1 MDKATTIK
9 EVNQVFIDQGTA
21 VAIIVI
27 LVTLLTTYFGVKI
40 WMQKKEASQK
50 QKWKDEDRAQK
61 QKWKNEDRA
70 YDRKQKEEE
79 RKAKLERELKIYEAQ
94 ERNTE
99 ALKDLIK
106 QGTKAVESNNYSIQR
121 FEDKLQVH
129 TDNANVNLA
138 EVSGSIKE
146 LNRLMQIAI
155 STQDDLAKTQMLI
168 ELNNKMEK
176 YFAELKKDMGTS
188 KN

>member
-1 MDKATTIK
+1 MEKATTIK

-27 LVTLLTTYFGVKI
+27 LVTLLAIYFGVKI
-40 WMQKKEASQK
+40 WIAKREAAQK
-50 QKWKDEDRAQK
+50 QKWKDEDRA
-61 QKWKNEDRA
+61 
-70 YDRKQKEEE
+70 YDRKLKEEE
-79 RKAKLERELKIYEAQ
+79 RKAKLERDQKIYEAQ

-106 QGTKAVESNNYSIQR
+106 EVTKAVESNNYSIQR
-121 FEDKLQVH
+121 FEDQLQIH

-138 EVSGSIKE
+138 EVNSSIKE

-155 STQDDLAKTQMLI
+155 ATQDDLAKTQMLV
-168 ELNNKMEK
+168 ELNNKIEK
-176 YFAELKKDMGTS
+176 MFEELKKDIGTS
-188 KN
+188 KS

>member
-27 LVTLLTTYFGVKI
+27 LVTLLATYFGVRI
-40 WMQKKEASQK
+40 WMVKKEATQK

-79 RKAKLERELKIYEAQ
+79 RKAKLERDLKIYEAQ

-129 TDNANVNLA
+129 TDNANVNLG
-138 EVSGSIKE
+138 EVHTAIDKLTE
-146 LNRLMQIAI
+146 MMQTALN
-155 STQDDLAKTQMLI
+155 TQDDLAKKEMLI
-168 ELNNKMEK
+168 ELNAKIEK
-176 YFAELKKDMGTS
+176 YFEELKKD
-188 KN
+188 

>member
-27 LVTLLTTYFGVKI
+27 LVSMLVVYFGVKI
-40 WMQKKEASQK
+40 WIAKREASQK
-50 QKWKDEDRAQK
+50 QKWKDEDRA
-61 QKWKNEDRA
+61 
-70 YDRKQKEEE
+70 YDRKIKEEE
-79 RKAKLERELKIYEAQ
+79 RKAKLERDQKISEAQ

-106 QGTKAVESNNYSIQR
+106 QVTKAVESNNYSIQR
-121 FEDKLQVH
+121 FEDKLQIH

-138 EVSGSIKE
+138 EVNSSIKE

-155 STQDDLAKTQMLI
+155 TTQDDLAKTQMLV
-168 ELNNKMEK
+168 ELNTKIETMFN
-176 YFAELKKDMGTS
+176 ELKKDMGTS
-188 KN
+188 KS

>member
-27 LVTLLTTYFGVKI
+27 LVSMLVVYFGVKI
-40 WMQKKEASQK
+40 WIAKIEASQK
-50 QKWKDEDRAQK
+50 QKWKDEDRA
-61 QKWKNEDRA
+61 
-70 YDRKQKEEE
+70 YDRQIKEEE
-79 RKAKLERELKIYEAQ
+79 RKAKLERDKKIYEAQ

-138 EVSGSIKE
+138 EVNSSIKE

-155 STQDDLAKTQMLI
+155 ATQDDLAKTQMLV
-168 ELNNKMEK
+168 ELNTKIEKM
-176 YFAELKKDMGTS
+176 FDELKKDMGTS
-188 KN
+188 KS

>member
-21 VAIIVI
+21 IAIIVI
-27 LVTLLTTYFGVKI
+27 LVTLLATYFGVRI
-40 WMQKKEASQK
+40 WMVKKEASQK
-50 QKWKDEDRAQK
+50 QKWKDEDRA
-61 QKWKNEDRA
+61 
-70 YDRKQKEEE
+70 YDRQIKEAE
-79 RKAKLERELKIYEAQ
+79 RKAKLERDKMISESQ

-106 QGTKAVESNNYSIQR
+106 EVTKALESNNYSIQR

-138 EVSGSIKE
+138 EVNSSIKE

>member
-1 MDKATTIK
+1 MDKATTIE

-27 LVTLLTTYFGVKI
+27 LVALLATYFGLKI
-40 WMQKKEASQK
+40 WMVKKEA
-50 QKWKDEDRAQK
+50 DRK

-70 YDRKQKEEE
+70 YDRQIKEAE
-79 RKAKLERELKIYEAQ
+79 RKAKLERDKKISESQ

-106 QGTKAVESNNYSIQR
+106 EVTKAVESNNYSIQR

-176 YFAELKKDMGTS
+176 YFTELKKDMGTS

>member
-1 MDKATTIK
+1 MEKATTIK

-21 VAIIVI
+21 VAIIV
-27 LVTLLTTYFGVKI
+27 VVVSLLATYFGVKI
-40 WMQKKEASQK
+40 WMQKKEAAQK
-50 QKWKDEDRAQK
+50 QKWKDEDRA
-61 QKWKNEDRA
+61 
-70 YDRKQKEEE
+70 YDRQIKEAE
-79 RKAKLERELKIYEAQ
+79 RKAKLERDNKISESQ

-106 QGTKAVESNNYSIQR
+106 EVTKAVESNNYSIQR
-121 FEDKLQVH
+121 FEDKLQIH

-155 STQDDLAKTQMLI
+155 STQDDLAKTQMLV
-168 ELNNKMEK
+168 ELNNKIEK
-176 YFAELKKDMGTS
+176 MFDELKKDMGTS

>member
-27 LVTLLTTYFGVKI
+27 LVTLLAIYFGVKI
-40 WMQKKEASQK
+40 WIAKREAAQK
-50 QKWKDEDRAQK
+50 QKWKDEDRA
-61 QKWKNEDRA
+61 
-70 YDRKQKEEE
+70 YDRKLKEEE
-79 RKAKLERELKIYEAQ
+79 RKAKLERDQKISEAQ

-106 QGTKAVESNNYSIQR
+106 QVTKAVESNNYSIQR

-138 EVSGSIKE
+138 EVNSSIKE

-155 STQDDLAKTQMLI
+155 TTQDDLAKTQMLA
-168 ELNNKMEK
+168 ELNNKIEK
-176 YFAELKKDMGTS
+176 MFEELKKDIGTS
-188 KN
+188 KS

>member
-27 LVTLLTTYFGVKI
+27 LVALLATYFGVKI
-40 WMQKKEASQK
+40 WIAKREAAQK
-50 QKWKDEDRAQK
+50 QKWKDEDRA
-61 QKWKNEDRA
+61 
-70 YDRKQKEEE
+70 YDRQIKEEE
-79 RKAKLERELKIYEAQ
+79 RKAKLERDQKIYEAQ

-138 EVSGSIKE
+138 EVNSSMKE

-155 STQDDLAKTQMLI
+155 TTQDDLAKTQMLV
-168 ELNNKMEK
+168 ELNNKIEK
-176 YFAELKKDMGTS
+176 MFEELKKDIGTS
-188 KN
+188 KS

>member
-27 LVTLLTTYFGVKI
+27 LVTLLAIYFGVKI
-40 WMQKKEASQK
+40 WIAKKEAAQK
-50 QKWKDEDRAQK
+50 QKWKDEDRA
-61 QKWKNEDRA
+61 
-70 YDRKQKEEE
+70 YDRQVKEEE
-79 RKAKLERELKIYEAQ
+79 RKAKLERDKKILEAQ

-106 QGTKAVESNNYSIQR
+106 QATKAVESNNYSIQR

-138 EVSGSIKE
+138 EVNGSIKE

-155 STQDDLAKTQMLI
+155 ATQDDLAKTQMLV
-168 ELNNKMEK
+168 ELNNKIEK
-176 YFAELKKDMGTS
+176 MFNELKKDMGTS
-188 KN
+188 KS

>member
-27 LVTLLTTYFGVKI
+27 VVSLLATYFGVKI
-40 WMQKKEASQK
+40 WIAKREAAQK
-50 QKWKDEDRAQK
+50 QKWKDEDRA
-61 QKWKNEDRA
+61 
-70 YDRKQKEEE
+70 YDRQIKEAE
-79 RKAKLERELKIYEAQ
+79 RKAKLERDKKISESQ

-106 QGTKAVESNNYSIQR
+106 EVTKAVESNNYSIQR

>member
-27 LVTLLTTYFGVKI
+27 LVSMLVVYFGVKI
-40 WMQKKEASQK
+40 WIAKREASQK
-50 QKWKDEDRAQK
+50 QKWKDEDRA
-61 QKWKNEDRA
+61 
-70 YDRKQKEEE
+70 YDRKIKEEE
-79 RKAKLERELKIYEAQ
+79 RKAKLERDQKIYEAQ

-106 QGTKAVESNNYSIQR
+106 QVTKAVESNNYSIQR
-121 FEDKLQVH
+121 FEDKLQIH

-138 EVSGSIKE
+138 EVNSSIKE

-155 STQDDLAKTQMLI
+155 TTQDDLAKTQMLV
-168 ELNNKMEK
+168 ELNTKIETMFN
-176 YFAELKKDMGTS
+176 ELKKDMGTS
-188 KN
+188 KS

>member
-27 LVTLLTTYFGVKI
+27 LVALLATYFGVKI
-40 WMQKKEASQK
+40 WIAKREAAQK
-50 QKWKDEDRAQK
+50 QKWKDEDRA
-61 QKWKNEDRA
+61 
-70 YDRKQKEEE
+70 YDRKLKEEE
-79 RKAKLERELKIYEAQ
+79 RKAKLERDQKIYEAQ

-121 FEDKLQVH
+121 FEDQLQIH

-138 EVSGSIKE
+138 EVNSSINE

-155 STQDDLAKTQMLI
+155 ATQDDLAKTQMLV
-168 ELNNKMEK
+168 ELNNKIEK
-176 YFAELKKDMGTS
+176 MFEELKKDIGTS
-188 KN
+188 KS

>member
-1 MDKATTIK
+1 MEKATTIK

-27 LVTLLTTYFGVKI
+27 LVALLATYFGVKI
-40 WMQKKEASQK
+40 WIAKREAAQK
-50 QKWKDEDRAQK
+50 QKWKDEDRA
-61 QKWKNEDRA
+61 
-70 YDRKQKEEE
+70 YDRKLKEEE
-79 RKAKLERELKIYEAQ
+79 RKAKLERDQKIYEAQ

-138 EVSGSIKE
+138 EVNSSIKE

-155 STQDDLAKTQMLI
+155 ATQDDLAKTQMLV
-168 ELNNKMEK
+168 ELNNKIEK
-176 YFAELKKDMGTS
+176 MFEELKKDIGTS
-188 KN
+188 ES

>member
-27 LVTLLTTYFGVKI
+27 LVTLLAIYFGVKI
-40 WMQKKEASQK
+40 WIAKREAAQK
-50 QKWKDEDRAQK
+50 QKWKDEDRA
-61 QKWKNEDRA
+61 
-70 YDRKQKEEE
+70 YDRKLKEEE
-79 RKAKLERELKIYEAQ
+79 RKAKLERDQKIYEAQ

-106 QGTKAVESNNYSIQR
+106 EVTKAVESNNYSIQR
-121 FEDKLQVH
+121 FEDQLQIH

-138 EVSGSIKE
+138 EVNSSIKE
-146 LNRLMQIAI
+146 LNKLMQIAI
-155 STQDDLAKTQMLI
+155 ATQDDLAKTQMLV
-168 ELNNKMEK
+168 ELNNKIEK
-176 YFAELKKDMGTS
+176 MFEELKKDIGTS
-188 KN
+188 QS

>member
-1 MDKATTIK
+1 MEKATTIK

-27 LVTLLTTYFGVKI
+27 LVFMLSIYFGVKI
-40 WMQKKEASQK
+40 WMAKKEAS
-50 QKWKDEDRAQK
+50 QK

-70 YDRKQKEEE
+70 YDRQIKEAE
-79 RKAKLERELKIYEAQ
+79 RKAKLERDKKISESQ

-106 QGTKAVESNNYSIQR
+106 EVTKAVESNNYSIQR

-129 TDNANVNLA
+129 TDNANVNLGQ
-138 EVSGSIKE
+138 VNGSIKKLTDMME
-146 LNRLMQIAI
+146 KALAA
-155 STQDDLAKTQMLI
+155 QDDLVKKEMLI
-168 ELNNKMEK
+168 ELNEK
-176 YFAELKKDMGTS
+176 IERYYEQLKKE
-188 KN
+188 

>member
-1 MDKATTIK
+1 MEKATTIK

-27 LVTLLTTYFGVKI
+27 LVALLATYFGVKI
-40 WMQKKEASQK
+40 WIAKREAAQK
-50 QKWKDEDRAQK
+50 QKWKDEDRA
-61 QKWKNEDRA
+61 
-70 YDRKQKEEE
+70 YDRKLKEEE
-79 RKAKLERELKIYEAQ
+79 RKAKLERDQKIYEAQ

-138 EVSGSIKE
+138 EVNSSIKE

-155 STQDDLAKTQMLI
+155 ATQDDLAKTQMLV
-168 ELNNKMEK
+168 ELNNKIEK
-176 YFAELKKDMGTS
+176 MFEELKKDIGTS
-188 KN
+188 KS

>member
-27 LVTLLTTYFGVKI
+27 LVSMLVVYFGVKI
-40 WMQKKEASQK
+40 WIAKIEASQK
-50 QKWKDEDRAQK
+50 QKWKDEDRA
-61 QKWKNEDRA
+61 
-70 YDRKQKEEE
+70 YDRKLKEEE
-79 RKAKLERELKIYEAQ
+79 RKAKLERDKKIYEAQ

-106 QGTKAVESNNYSIQR
+106 EVTKAVESNNYSIQR
-121 FEDKLQVH
+121 FEDQLQIH

-138 EVSGSIKE
+138 EVNSSIKE

-155 STQDDLAKTQMLI
+155 ATQDDLAKTQMLV
-168 ELNNKMEK
+168 ELNTKIEKM
-176 YFAELKKDMGTS
+176 FDELKKDIGTS
-188 KN
+188 KS

>member
-27 LVTLLTTYFGVKI
+27 LVTLLAIYFGVKI
-40 WMQKKEASQK
+40 WIAKREAAQK
-50 QKWKDEDRAQK
+50 QKWKDEDRA
-61 QKWKNEDRA
+61 
-70 YDRKQKEEE
+70 YDRQVKEEE
-79 RKAKLERELKIYEAQ
+79 RKAKLERDQKISEAQ

-138 EVSGSIKE
+138 EVNSSIKE

-155 STQDDLAKTQMLI
+155 TTQDDLAKTQMLV
-168 ELNNKMEK
+168 ELNNKIEK
-176 YFAELKKDMGTS
+176 MFQELKKDIGTS
-188 KN
+188 KS

>member
-21 VAIIVI
+21 VAIIVV
-27 LVTLLTTYFGVKI
+27 LVTLLSAYFGVKI
-40 WMQKKEASQK
+40 WIAKREASQK
-50 QKWKDEDRAQK
+50 QKWKDEDRA
-61 QKWKNEDRA
+61 
-70 YDRKQKEEE
+70 YDRKLKDEE
-79 RKAKLERELKIYEAQ
+79 RKAKLERDQKISEAQ

-106 QGTKAVESNNYSIQR
+106 QVTKAVESNNYSIQR
-121 FEDKLQVH
+121 FEDKLQIH

-138 EVSGSIKE
+138 EVNGSIKE

-155 STQDDLAKTQMLI
+155 ATQDDLAKTQMLV
-168 ELNNKMEK
+168 ELNNKIEK
-176 YFAELKKDMGTS
+176 MFNELKKDMGTS
-188 KN
+188 KS

>member
-27 LVTLLTTYFGVKI
+27 LVTLLAIYFGVKI
-40 WMQKKEASQK
+40 WIAKREAAQK
-50 QKWKDEDRAQK
+50 QKWKDEDRA
-61 QKWKNEDRA
+61 
-70 YDRKQKEEE
+70 YDRKLKEEE
-79 RKAKLERELKIYEAQ
+79 RKAKLERDQKIYEAQ

-106 QGTKAVESNNYSIQR
+106 EVTKAVESNNYSIQR
-121 FEDKLQVH
+121 FEDQLQIH

-138 EVSGSIKE
+138 EVNSSIKE

-155 STQDDLAKTQMLI
+155 TTQDDLAKTQMLV
-168 ELNNKMEK
+168 ELNNKIEK
-176 YFAELKKDMGTS
+176 MFEELKKDIGTS
-188 KN
+188 KS

>member
-1 MDKATTIK
+1 MEKATTIK

-27 LVTLLTTYFGVKI
+27 LVTLLAIYFGVKI
-40 WMQKKEASQK
+40 WIAKREAAQK
-50 QKWKDEDRAQK
+50 QKWKDEDRA
-61 QKWKNEDRA
+61 
-70 YDRKQKEEE
+70 YDRKLKEEE
-79 RKAKLERELKIYEAQ
+79 RKAKLERDQKIYEAQ

-106 QGTKAVESNNYSIQR
+106 EVTKAVESNNYSIQR

-138 EVSGSIKE
+138 EVNSSIKE

-155 STQDDLAKTQMLI
+155 TTQDDLAKTQMLV
-168 ELNNKMEK
+168 ELNTKIERMFE
-176 YFAELKKDMGTS
+176 ELKKDIGTS
-188 KN
+188 KS